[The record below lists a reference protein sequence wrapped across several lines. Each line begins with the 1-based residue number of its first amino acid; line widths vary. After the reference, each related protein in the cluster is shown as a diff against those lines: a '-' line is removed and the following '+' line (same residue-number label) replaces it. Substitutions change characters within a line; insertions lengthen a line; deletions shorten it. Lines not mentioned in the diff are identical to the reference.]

1 MKMIMI
7 TLIKLIMMNLI
18 ITTLAIT
25 MEIMTTTRITLMLT
39 FTMKMTLA
47 NNNVDNNDD
56 IDVEKNVSNDDEK
69 I

>member
-1 MKMIMI
+1 MI